1 MVYYQFLLYS
11 KAKYHSLIIGQY
23 STGKT
28 SFIQYMAGED
38 YPGIN
43 IGPEPTTDKFTIIL
57 HGKEKKVIAGNS
69 LVLHKQLP
77 FRSLQKFGNSF
88 LSRLQCSMVDSSML
102 NGLALIDTPGKS

>member
-1 MVYYQFLLYS
+1 
-11 KAKYHSLIIGQY
+11 
-23 STGKT
+23 
-28 SFIQYMAGED
+28 MAGDD

-43 IGPEPTTDKFTIIL
+43 IGPEPTTDRFTIIL

-88 LSRLQCSMVDSSML
+88 LSRLQCSMVDSNML
-102 NGLALIDTPGKS
+102 NGLGLIDTPGKLSSCCYVFCKYLALKSCSLNRKIISV

>member
-1 MVYYQFLLYS
+1 
-11 KAKYHSLIIGQY
+11 
-23 STGKT
+23 
-28 SFIQYMAGED
+28 MAGED

-57 HGKEKKVIAGNS
+57 HGKDKKVIAGNS

-102 NGLALIDTPGKS
+102 NGLALIDTPGKSSNDFLFDLYKNKVSKSFDLSYSFDFK